1 MKESN
6 KVFPSLAQAA
16 AAVREGAFG
25 TAAVGEKSRGNAAA
39 SGTAANESPRSFG
52 SFAAAAAAH
61 KAAGPQLGAS
71 QEGQKALVLCSGG
84 VDSTTLLAM
93 AVERYGAENVF
104 ALSISY
110 GQRHEK
116 EIESAK
122 AVAAY
127 YGVEQR
133 FLDLSAIFADSN
145 CSLLAHSTDQ
155 VPEESYAEQLDESNG
170 APVSTYV
177 PFRNGLFLS
186 SAASMALSLG
196 ASVLYYGAHHDDWAG
211 NAYPDCSLEF
221 VYAMN
226 LAIMEGTGGELRMEA
241 PFVEWSKADIVK
253 CGLELGVPYELTWS
267 CYEGG
272 NYPCGACGTCIDR
285 NRAFELNGVRDP
297 LLDVLDAQR
306 AQAGK

>member
-6 KVFPSLAQAA
+6 KVFSSLAQAA

-25 TAAVGEKSRGNAAA
+25 TAAVGEKSHNATAA

-61 KAAGPQLGAS
+61 KAAGPKLGAS
-71 QEGQKALVLCSGG
+71 QEGQKVLVLCSGG

-253 CGLELGVPYELTWS
+253 RGLELGVPYELTWS

-306 AQAGK
+306 AQAGE

>member
-6 KVFPSLAQAA
+6 KMFPSLAQAA

-25 TAAVGEKSRGNAAA
+25 TAAAGEKSHDATAAP
-39 SGTAANESPRSFG
+39 GTAANESSHSFG

-61 KAAGPQLGAS
+61 KAAGPQLGVS

-122 AVAAY
+122 AVATY

-253 CGLELGVPYELTWS
+253 RGLELGVPYELTWS

>member
-25 TAAVGEKSRGNAAA
+25 TAAVGEKSHNATAA

-122 AVAAY
+122 AVATY

-133 FLDLSAIFADSN
+133 FLDLSANFADSN

-186 SAASMALSLG
+186 SAATRARSLG
-196 ASVLYYGAHHDDWAG
+196 ARVLYYGAHHHDWAG

-221 VYAMN
+221 VSAMH

-253 CGLELGVPYELTWS
+253 RGLELGVPYELTWS

-306 AQAGK
+306 AQAGE